1 MASPTTAQRQLE
13 LAPPCASAAVAA
25 PKPIPVLCS
34 REPLICRAQTP
45 TPRRRASTPPCRNP
59 LAPPAAPSHD
69 REVRANAGADAR
81 PFGLRLRCGARA
93 FPVWGGRPRL
103 MRPASGARF
112 HEQRRAADARLV
124 VSGLSTGLVTGRG
137 LAAMAIARLAPLSDL
152 GPLAPRSP
160 PRSQRGQ
167 HHPCSAASGCLV
179 PVPKLSW
186 RLQPPG
192 SPPAY
197 PARPRSG
204 VPRRRLCATMPRP
217 HGPSVARRPRQSV
230 PMRRVGTILVNRSP

>member
-1 MASPTTAQRQLE
+1 M
-13 LAPPCASAAVAA
+13 C
-25 PKPIPVLCS
+25 LCS
-34 REPLICRAQTP
+34 GGRPKANSRPLQPRAPHLPSPNPNP
-45 TPRRRASTPPCRNP
+45 TPSCQHASMPQSVSSTRCA
-59 LAPPAAPSHD
+59 LARS
-69 REVRANAGADAR
+69 R
-81 PFGLRLRCGARA
+81 GARERWSRRSA
-93 FPVWGGRPRL
+93 IRPSPSLWGSRISCLGGRPRL

-112 HEQRRAADARLV
+112 HGQRRAADTRLV
-124 VSGLSTGLVTGRG
+124 VSGLSTGLVTSRG

-160 PRSQRGQ
+160 PRRQRGQ

-217 HGPSVARRPRQSV
+217 HGPSVARRPRESV
-230 PMRRVGTILVNRSP
+230 PIRRMGTILVNRSP